1 MARRT
6 TKKPNPATE
15 NKDAQQPPENKDDS
29 PVQDDDQQPDESQ
42 QDEDQQ
48 QPQNDEQLDED
59 SLLAEYVETKAMLDK
74 LLKAEQRQYV
84 GSIGRRQLHQIAD
97 SIRKQLAAEPEA
109 EDTDDE

>member
-15 NKDAQQPPENKDDS
+15 NKDAQQPPENKDD
-29 PVQDDDQQPDESQ
+29 DHQPDESQ

-48 QPQNDEQLDED
+48 QPQDDEQLDED